1 MQLTIMEILPIQLTY
16 FFIYLNKKYCTCS
29 LIISII
35 WELKFLHF
43 GNISELAHL
52 PATSINNL

>member
-1 MQLTIMEILPIQLTY
+1 MDILPIQLTY